1 MMNYR
6 LRMAYINGMKQL
18 IILFIICMCFG
29 CGNRSSKTHDIIDT
43 EPTILSPAEEKFRVA
58 QVHYEENPDD
68 PDALIWYGRHA
79 GYIGNFQEAIE
90 IYTTGMKKH
99 PNDARVWR
107 HRGHRYI
114 SIREFEKAI
123 DDLETAVSMIQG
135 KSDEVEPDG
144 LPNDRNIPIGTLHSN
159 IWYHLGL
166 AYYLQNDLPNACR
179 AYNNRTVLE
188 KYDDN
193 LVSGGHWLYMILR
206 RMEQEDQ
213 AIEMIKGVH
222 SNMDI
227 IENHSYYKM
236 CLFYKEL
243 MEESELQPKESN
255 SSSDDVLDY
264 GLANWHLY
272 HNQDTTRAKQYLEHL
287 FENGNKYSF
296 AYIAAETDWN
306 RLFGSR

>member
-1 MMNYR
+1 
-6 LRMAYINGMKQL
+6 MKQL
-18 IILFIICMCFG
+18 IILFTICMCFG
-29 CGNRSSKTHDIIDT
+29 CGNRSSKTHDIDDT
-43 EPTILSPAEEKFRVA
+43 EPAILSPAEEKFRVA
-58 QVHYEENPDD
+58 QMHYEENPDD

-99 PNDARVWR
+99 PNDARMWR

-114 SIREFEKAI
+114 SIREFDKAI

-144 LPNDRNIPIGTLHSN
+144 LPNDRNIPIGTLHGN

-166 AYYLQNDLPNACR
+166 AYYLQNDLPNAYR
-179 AYNNRTVLE
+179 AYSNRTVLE

-193 LVSGGHWLYMILR
+193 LVSGGHWLYMILQ

-213 AIEMIKGVH
+213 AIETIDGVH
-222 SNMDI
+222 TNMDI

-255 SSSDDVLDY
+255 SSSHDVLDY

-296 AYIAAETDWN
+296 AYIAAESDWN